1 MESKSNPPLYEGIR
15 VKGAREHNL
24 KDVSID
30 IPRNKIT
37 VITGLSGSGK
47 SSLAFDTIY
56 AEGQRR
62 YVDSLSTYARNF
74 LDRLKKPD
82 VDSIVGL
89 SPAIAID
96 QKSVGLNPR
105 STVGTVTEVYDYLRL
120 LYAKTGTAHCPTHHV
135 PVAGQTPDQ
144 IIAEIL
150 KMKNGEKVIVLAP
163 FVEGKKGEFLAEF
176 QKWLRRR
183 FVSAKIDGVYTDL
196 DKAKKLTKTKS
207 HDIDIVIDKLVIK
220 DGIKSRLS
228 ESVHTAIQHGNGRV
242 IVEKQNGER
251 VNYSI
256 HSACPICGL

>member
-1 MESKSNPPLYEGIR
+1 MPKQIEPVPAFEGIR

-24 KDVSID
+24 KNVHVE

-47 SSLAFDTIY
+47 SSIAFDTIY

-74 LDRLKKPD
+74 LDKLKKPD

-120 LYAKTGTAHCPTHHV
+120 LYAKVGIAHCPIHHV

-144 IIAEIL
+144 IIDDIEKSGAGARLIIL
-150 KMKNGEKVIVLAP
+150 SP
-163 FVEGKKGEFLAEF
+163 FAAGK
-176 QKWLRRR
+176 
-183 FVSAKIDGVYTDL
+183 
-196 DKAKKLTKTKS
+196 
-207 HDIDIVIDKLVIK
+207 
-220 DGIKSRLS
+220 
-228 ESVHTAIQHGNGRV
+228 
-242 IVEKQNGER
+242 
-251 VNYSI
+251 
-256 HSACPICGL
+256 

>member
-1 MESKSNPPLYEGIR
+1 MKGIEMVYPDDFDGIR

-24 KDVSID
+24 KNIHVE

-47 SSLAFDTIY
+47 SSIAFDTIY

-74 LDRLKKPD
+74 LDKLKKPD

-120 LYAKTGTAHCPTHHV
+120 LYAKVGTPHCPTHHI

-144 IIAEIL
+144 IIDDV
-150 KMKNGEKVIVLAP
+150 MKLPAGSRVIVLSP
-163 FVEGKKGEFLAEF
+163 FAQGKKGEFLNDF
-176 QKWLRRR
+176 QKFVKRG
-183 FVSAKIDGVYTDL
+183 FVSAKVDGAYIEL
-196 DKAKKLTKTKS
+196 DSAKKLAKTG
-207 HDIDIVIDKLVIK
+207 DET
-220 DGIKSRLS
+220 R
-228 ESVHTAIQHGNGRV
+228 RPWPP
-242 IVEKQNGER
+242 R
-251 VNYSI
+251 
-256 HSACPICGL
+256 